1 MARQT
6 TTRDRLI
13 ATASELFWRQGY
25 AQTGVNEIIS
35 QAQATSGSF
44 YHFFATKEDLLLAVV
59 DHVGEQFRSEIFG
72 GGAATTVADVLE
84 RVHHSASRHEPVLGS
99 PLGTL
104 AAELAATHPRV
115 RERIAAHFQSWRQEI
130 EAVLARESHTLT
142 ERADRSALAT
152 TILSLIEGGLL
163 QARVSQNLAAFEAS
177 AGHLLTSLRMLE
189 TGDSVRSAAAPTTL
203 STPTQQPVDWR
214 SW

>member
-59 DHVGEQFRSEIFG
+59 DHVGEQFRAEVFG
-72 GGAATTVADVLE
+72 GTEATTVSDVLE
-84 RVHHSASRHEPVLGS
+84 RVHHYARRQEPVLGS

-130 EAVLARESHTLT
+130 EAVLARESDTLT
-142 ERADRSALAT
+142 ERADRSALAAT
-152 TILSLIEGGLL
+152 VLSIIEGGLL
-163 QARVSQNLAAFEAS
+163 QTRVAQNLGAFEAS
-177 AGHLLTSLRMLE
+177 AGHLLTYLRWLE
-189 TGDSVRSAAAPTTL
+189 TGEPGRSVPTPKTL
-203 STPTQQPVDWR
+203 PTPTNQPVDWR

>member
-13 ATASELFWRQGY
+13 ETASELFWRQGY

-35 QAQATSGSF
+35 QARATSGSF
-44 YHFFATKEDLLLAVV
+44 YHFFATKEELLLAVV
-59 DHVGEQFRSEIFG
+59 DHVGKQFRAEVFG
-72 GGAATTVADVLE
+72 DPAPTVSDALE
-84 RVHHSASRHEPVLGS
+84 RVHHYARRHDPALGS

-115 RERIAAHFQSWRQEI
+115 RERIQAHFRRWRQEI
-130 EAVLARESHTLT
+130 EEVLAREPDTLT
-142 ERADRSALAT
+142 EKVDRGALAT
-152 TILSLIEGGLL
+152 TILSIIEGGLL
-163 QARVSQNLAAFEAS
+163 QTRVSQNLAAFEVS
-177 AGHLLTSLRMLE
+177 AGQLLAYLRLLE
-189 TGDSVRSAAAPTTL
+189 TGEAGRSVPAPTTL
-203 STPTQQPVDWR
+203 PTQPDNPVDWR